1 MYEVD
6 DISQRYIILEVVKNN
21 FLVSMK
27 NDVVRKRIEFES
39 DCEGLRCSG
48 DENQLNLFSCIGRL
62 ALLYSTNV
70 KLNIS
75 IKYCVSSTIVDY
87 FKKRNIKIM
96 DSYALMSRLTIQL

>member
-6 DISQRYIILEVVKNN
+6 DISQRYIILEVVKDN

-27 NDVVRKRIEFES
+27 NDVRKRIEFES

-48 DENQLNLFSCIGRL
+48 DENQLDLFSCIDRL

-75 IKYCVSSTIVDY
+75 IKYCAP
-87 FKKRNIKIM
+87 R
-96 DSYALMSRLTIQL
+96 